1 MKVPLHLVHARR
13 QQLAD
18 WMQQHGHVSLQE
30 ICTRFSISEAT
41 ARRDLAALAA
51 DKRIVRTYG
60 GALADYNRRF
70 ASFHE
75 RLQLASEAK
84 CAIAKAALAFIRPKS
99 RIFLDAGTTIYA
111 LAEALRNQPVASLE
125 VVTNNLPVAELLAPS
140 PGVRVHL
147 LGGELLPRQSTLAGK
162 AAMTALGA
170 YQIEL
175 AFLGAEGMD
184 ASGLWNSQD
193 DIAAFQK
200 WVVACAEASFFC
212 VDRTKLGRLAPSFLS
227 GWKPVKGLFTDAT
240 PAALKAKGVP
250 AHLHFTNLSKP
261 PTL

>member
-111 LAEALRNQPVASLE
+111 LAEALRTQPARWNGQEITVSFAYG
-125 VVTNNLPVAELLAPS
+125 AFELK
-140 PGVRVHL
+140 
-147 LGGELLPRQSTLAGK
+147 AGDN
-162 AAMTALGA
+162 A
-170 YQIEL
+170 
-175 AFLGAEGMD
+175 
-184 ASGLWNSQD
+184 
-193 DIAAFQK
+193 DIAMARADEAMYAQK
-200 WVVACAEASFFC
+200 KASRSAAE
-212 VDRTKLGRLAPSFLS
+212 
-227 GWKPVKGLFTDAT
+227 
-240 PAALKAKGVP
+240 
-250 AHLHFTNLSKP
+250 
-261 PTL
+261 